1 MDALPPVSGRVAP
14 LRPGL
19 GALLARVAVMAGNQR
34 AVVLQ
39 VVAARHGEGTT
50 TVARELAA
58 SHAPQ
63 NWSRVALVDASA
75 LPADCTLPA
84 LAAFGRGEAPVLR
97 PGRLGGE
104 DVALARLTGP
114 GEGTPRLDDLRAL
127 FAWMRSQYTVT
138 VVDCPPILPC
148 LEAELVGAV
157 ADGTLLVVEA
167 ERTRRAELVKAREM
181 LEQLGATMLGT
192 VLNKRRPRLPRLIER
207 FL

>member
-50 TVARELAA
+50 PVARELAA
-58 SHAPQ
+58 SLARQ
-63 NWSRVALVDASA
+63 IWCRVALVDASA
-75 LPADCTLPA
+75 LPADCTLPS

-114 GEGTPRLDDLRAL
+114 G
-127 FAWMRSQYTVT
+127 
-138 VVDCPPILPC
+138 
-148 LEAELVGAV
+148 
-157 ADGTLLVVEA
+157 
-167 ERTRRAELVKAREM
+167 
-181 LEQLGATMLGT
+181 
-192 VLNKRRPRLPRLIER
+192 
-207 FL
+207 